1 MADEQPPAL
10 TTEDYQALH
19 AMQISD
25 DPSQRSQAADL
36 ANKLTGDE
44 RKAFFDYQQS
54 ANAGKGERTRE
65 DGSLFGMP
73 PELAVVSGLS
83 VGRAIGAAGLTAAGR
98 AIAGLKA
105 TAAQV
110 TPQLKYAAAQEAMNA
125 IGVPKRYSI
134 PAALII
140 AGLKNP
146 KGGAAAE
153 AEATPTGPH
162 MDRSIPVRPSEL
174 TQEQLKQRIFQG
186 YGTPPAAEVRQQ
198 AVAGARLNAQ
208 RAAAAQAQVAAPVA
222 APEPGAPVAAAP
234 SPIDARPSFNVIR
247 NAQGNISHLEKI
259 SSAAQTAPETAIT
272 APPAATF
279 KPGVSGKFTAAEA
292 WQSMKWKAAGVSDAQ
307 ILERIEASRAFNAAA
322 GLTPP
327 TVAQTKFPK
336 GMRGG
341 LPK

>member
-25 DPSQRSQAADL
+25 DPGQRSQAADL
-36 ANKLTGDE
+36 AKKLTGDE

-208 RAAAAQAQVAAPVA
+208 RAAAAQAQAAAPIA
-222 APEPGAPVAAAP
+222 APEPVSPAAAAP
-234 SPIDARPSFNVIR
+234 
-247 NAQGNISHLEKI
+247 
-259 SSAAQTAPETAIT
+259 PETAVP

-279 KPGVSGKFTAAEA
+279 KPGVSGKFTAAEVA
-292 WQSMKWKAAGVSDAQ
+292 QGMKWKAAGVSDAQ
-307 ILERIEASRAFNAAA
+307 ILERIEASRAFNVAA